1 MSTNSYKRSN
11 RTTINGAI
19 VKREKREIDAGWKHA
34 KEYGG
39 DGKREIDAGWKQ
51 ATEGGDSL
59 ILCALKERFVAYIVC
74 DSLEIAVSSLTLQH
88 ACMG

>member
-11 RTTINGAI
+11 RTTINGAT
-19 VKREKREIDAGWKHA
+19 VKREKREIDA
-34 KEYGG
+34 
-39 DGKREIDAGWKQ
+39 RWKQ